1 MEVPVLNHSNHP
13 LPAYETQQSAGM
25 DLRAKLKAPATM
37 KPFERTLIPTGLYVE
52 IPQGYEGQVR
62 PRSGFAAKYGVTVLN
77 SPGTIDPD
85 YRGEVKVLLIN
96 LSHEPV
102 EIQDGDRIAQLLVSP
117 TSRVEWQPVKKL
129 TSTDRAEGGYGHT
142 DHQSS
147 TS

>member
-1 MEVPVLNHSNHP
+1 MEVPVINKSNHP
-13 LPAYETQQSAGM
+13 LPTYETQQSAGM
-25 DLRAKLKAPATM
+25 DLRAKLKAPATI

-52 IPQGYEGQVR
+52 IPEGYEGQVR

-117 TSRVEWQPVKKL
+117 TSRIEWQPVEKL
-129 TSTDRAEGGYGHT
+129 TPTERAQGGYGHT
-142 DHQSS
+142 DQQSS
-147 TS
+147 TA